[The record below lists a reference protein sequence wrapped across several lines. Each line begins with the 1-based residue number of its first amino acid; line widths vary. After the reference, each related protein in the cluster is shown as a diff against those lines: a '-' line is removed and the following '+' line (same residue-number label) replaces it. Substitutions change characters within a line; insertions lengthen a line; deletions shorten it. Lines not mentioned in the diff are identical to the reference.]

1 LVKLKYSDST
11 WYNKVY
17 DFIEIDYPRDYV
29 VTRRNGEND
38 VVVTFPAS
46 PFMWNAAYTDFH
58 AISVMAWVYI
68 QVADWNNGTNDSL
81 DSDIGGIFSISSKRI
96 L

>member
-46 PFMWNAAYTDFH
+46 PFIMPFAYTDLLYLLCLGLYSR
-58 AISVMAWVYI
+58 I
-68 QVADWNNGTNDSL
+68 ADWNNGTNDSL
-81 DSDIGGIFSISSKRI
+81 DSDYRWYFQYQ
-96 L
+96 

>member
-1 LVKLKYSDST
+1 MILLKLT
-11 WYNKVY
+11 
-17 DFIEIDYPRDYV
+17 IPDYV

-58 AISVMAWVYI
+58 AISVRLGVYI
-68 QVADWNNGTNDSL
+68 QGLQDWNNGTNDSL
-81 DSDIGGIFSISSKRI
+81 DSYRWYFFSISKRI

>member
-1 LVKLKYSDST
+1 MVC
-11 WYNKVY
+11 NKVY
-17 DFIEIDYPRDYV
+17 DFIEIDYPRDY

-46 PFMWNAAYTDFH
+46 PFIMPFAYTDFH
-58 AISVMAWVYI
+58 ICYA
-68 QVADWNNGTNDSL
+68 SL
-81 DSDIGGIFSISSKRI
+81 YS

>member
-1 LVKLKYSDST
+1 MLVLLLIFVNQTFKIGLKLKYSDST

-29 VTRRNGEND
+29 VTRRNGMRND

-46 PFMWNAAYTDFH
+46 P
-58 AISVMAWVYI
+58 
-68 QVADWNNGTNDSL
+68 L
-81 DSDIGGIFSISSKRI
+81 
-96 L
+96 